1 MDNNNNNNNKMTA
14 MVINNVTQF
23 TFTSE
28 SRPYVR
34 ILHQPSRSYHMRY
47 KSENRSQFLYAE
59 HEEEE
64 DDAKLFPKVQII
76 NACGPATLIVSCVSM
91 SSPFYPHPH
100 KLVGDSKNCD
110 KSGSY
115 VKRIGAGETI
125 FE

>member
-1 MDNNNNNNNKMTA
+1 MDNNNNNNNNNNITA

-23 TFTSE
+23 TIE
-28 SRPYVR
+28 SRPFVR
-34 ILHQPSRSYHMRY
+34 ILHQPSHSYHMRY
-47 KSENRSQFLYAE
+47 KSEKRSQFLYAE
-59 HEEEE
+59 HEEE
-64 DDAKLFPKVQII
+64 DGAKLFPKVQII

-100 KLVGDSKNCD
+100 KLVYDSKNCN

-115 VKRIGAGETI
+115 VKHIDAGETI